1 MNTEFLEK
9 FDKWYLMNI
18 EQKIQF
24 IYKHLKP
31 NMEHNTIDNKAT
43 HTNIHIFYKNW
54 KNITSERNIIPVK
67 IWYGRTEFHN
77 EEQWFMESFDLDKND
92 IRNFAL
98 KDILSI
104 F

>member
-31 NMEHNTIDNKAT
+31 NMEHNTIDNK
-43 HTNIHIFYKNW
+43 
-54 KNITSERNIIPVK
+54 
-67 IWYGRTEFHN
+67 G
-77 EEQWFMESFDLDKND
+77 ND
-92 IRNFAL
+92 IL
-98 KDILSI
+98 KCTK
-104 F
+104 